1 VLLWY
6 DLVFPIHPLYHSA
19 VAHYFLITETG
30 KIIFDSTPRGD
41 EEW

>member
-1 VLLWY
+1 MLLWY
-6 DLVFPIHPLYHSA
+6 DLVFPIHPLYRSA
-19 VAHYFLITETG
+19 VAHYFLITTG